1 MKRVAGQAGRAAV
14 AIIHGAGMLVMTVVV
29 VAMLALGALA
39 YRLSLGDLEI
49 PWAATRL
56 ANAVSGEDVEIHI
69 GQAQLAWAGFKS
81 GSRAPLFLQLGDIVV
96 TNAGGALLA
105 TLPQAQL
112 AFSLGALFAHQ
123 TPIYVDS
130 QNAHVMGSNVPV
142 SLLAGI
148 RLAAGFTLASADL
161 WVTLGA
167 GQLGP
172 PGYDEPLAGGKFLL
186 SITPTDIRLDHA
198 ALTLTPF
205 GHSTPV
211 LLIAASAHKS
221 GAWHG
226 AVTLSAA
233 AVQAADLPHYWPRLM
248 VPTTRSWVMQNI
260 TSGTAEDARF
270 TLGLSAPP
278 HLATIHLDSAAGGFN
293 ADNATL
299 IWLSG
304 VQPLTGLNGKFALTD
319 ADDVDITAATGH
331 LGGITV
337 TNGKMHIAGV
347 SQSDQLASLSIPVSG
362 TVQDT
367 FAVLNGRGLGL
378 MKTVPPPIPAATGD
392 MTGTV
397 QVTLPLQNVTSTAAV
412 KMKVATVLT
421 NITLPL
427 PLPGVTLRNGALT
440 VDATLRNLSVKGD
453 ASLFG
458 EPASLAAAVQ
468 FSGANGGGGTVIFDM
483 KTTLSATSLKHFG
496 WDNGS
501 FIQGNMP
508 VKVQVATKTAS
519 TGRVLVTADLT
530 GAALAL
536 PVFGW
541 TKPAGK
547 PGSFSFAASI
557 NGSNFAGIQRID
569 SIDASAPGL
578 AVETTTTGNAINLAY
593 VRIGN
598 TEGSGRIVPPSNA
611 KAPWMITLRGNALD
625 LSPVVNPPHLP
636 IAAATNAGQPNVAQ
650 PAAARQRTTRPQ
662 PPSGFLWNANA
673 HFDRLLLA
681 KAPAPE
687 LSDFNFAG
695 NGQGNFL
702 FQGNATALVEGG
714 KPVQLTVAAAP
725 GYDAGNSETLR
736 LQTGDGGTLLRAL
749 GAFEDLSGGD
759 LDLTAS
765 FGVLVP
771 TQGVTK
777 ITNFRLLNAPALG
790 KILQAVTVLGIP
802 EAASGPGLLF
812 NRMVVPFSIDDQMM
826 TLKEARAY
834 SASLGFTA
842 SGTIDL
848 DVGAYDI
855 HGTVV
860 PAYALNALPGKI
872 PLIGRLFSPEKGG
885 GLFAMR
891 YTMKGPF
898 SDPKV
903 TVNPLSAFT
912 PGFLR
917 GIFGIG
923 QKTQPK

>member
-1 MKRVAGQAGRAAV
+1 
-14 AIIHGAGMLVMTVVV
+14 
-29 VAMLALGALA
+29 
-39 YRLSLGDLEI
+39 
-49 PWAATRL
+49 
-56 ANAVSGEDVEIHI
+56 
-69 GQAQLAWAGFKS
+69 
-81 GSRAPLFLQLGDIVV
+81 
-96 TNAGGALLA
+96 
-105 TLPQAQL
+105 
-112 AFSLGALFAHQ
+112 
-123 TPIYVDS
+123 
-130 QNAHVMGSNVPV
+130 
-142 SLLAGI
+142 
-148 RLAAGFTLASADL
+148 
-161 WVTLGA
+161 
-167 GQLGP
+167 
-172 PGYDEPLAGGKFLL
+172 
-186 SITPTDIRLDHA
+186 
-198 ALTLTPF
+198 
-205 GHSTPV
+205 
-211 LLIAASAHKS
+211 
-221 GAWHG
+221 
-226 AVTLSAA
+226 
-233 AVQAADLPHYWPRLM
+233 
-248 VPTTRSWVMQNI
+248 
-260 TSGTAEDARF
+260 
-270 TLGLSAPP
+270 
-278 HLATIHLDSAAGGFN
+278 
-293 ADNATL
+293 
-299 IWLSG
+299 
-304 VQPLTGLNGKFALTD
+304 
-319 ADDVDITAATGH
+319 
-331 LGGITV
+331 
-337 TNGKMHIAGV
+337 
-347 SQSDQLASLSIPVSG
+347 
-362 TVQDT
+362 
-367 FAVLNGRGLGL
+367 
-378 MKTVPPPIPAATGD
+378 
-392 MTGTV
+392 
-397 QVTLPLQNVTSTAAV
+397 
-412 KMKVATVLT
+412 
-421 NITLPL
+421 
-427 PLPGVTLRNGALT
+427 
-440 VDATLRNLSVKGD
+440 
-453 ASLFG
+453 
-458 EPASLAAAVQ
+458 
-468 FSGANGGGGTVIFDM
+468 
-483 KTTLSATSLKHFG
+483 
-496 WDNGS
+496 
-501 FIQGNMP
+501 
-508 VKVQVATKTAS
+508 
-519 TGRVLVTADLT
+519 
-530 GAALAL
+530 
-536 PVFGW
+536 
-541 TKPAGK
+541 
-547 PGSFSFAASI
+547 
-557 NGSNFAGIQRID
+557 
-569 SIDASAPGL
+569 
-578 AVETTTTGNAINLAY
+578 
-593 VRIGN
+593 
-598 TEGSGRIVPPSNA
+598 
-611 KAPWMITLRGNALD
+611 
-625 LSPVVNPPHLP
+625 VVNPPHLP

-662 PPSGFLWNANA
+662 PPSGFLWTANA

-923 QKTQPK
+923 QKAQPNKTR